1 MDNILPMN
9 NTLSSMV
16 QENNV
21 QLCLLPK
28 KEYIQN
34 HPLKTDCFLK
44 LVGSIVKGFG
54 HLLYIIF
61 YFALLPSQPLKVK
74 RTLSFVFVKWASKAS
89 RVMLVL

>member
-1 MDNILPMN
+1 MLVRIPSTHSRMDNILPMN

-61 YFALLPSQPLKVK
+61 YFALLP
-74 RTLSFVFVKWASKAS
+74 
-89 RVMLVL
+89 